1 MLNLPLKTQW
11 FQEIE
16 SGRKS
21 IEYRKA
27 SPYWA
32 SRFEKLGPGSQV
44 TLSLGYT
51 RQRLQRTVQRIER
64 LPDGN
69 NTDLHEP
76 GPVFALHLAN
86 PIY

>member
-1 MLNLPLKTQW
+1 MLNLPLKSHW
-11 FQEIE
+11 FHEIE

-32 SRFEKLGPGSQV
+32 SRFEKIGPGSQV

-51 RQRLQRTVQRIER
+51 RQRLQRVVQRIEW
-64 LPDGN
+64 LPDGRE
-69 NTDLHEP
+69 TDLREP
-76 GPVFALHLAN
+76 GPVFALHFVD
-86 PIY
+86 

>member
-16 SGRKS
+16 SGRKD

-32 SRFEKLGPGSQV
+32 SRFEKIGPGSQV

-64 LPDGN
+64 LPDGSD
-69 NTDLHEP
+69 TDLKEP